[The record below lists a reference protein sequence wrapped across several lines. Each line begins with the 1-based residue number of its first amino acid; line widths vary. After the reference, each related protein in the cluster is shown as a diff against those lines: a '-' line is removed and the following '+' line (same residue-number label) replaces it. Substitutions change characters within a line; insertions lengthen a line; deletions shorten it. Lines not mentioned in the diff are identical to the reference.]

1 MLKDL
6 LSTLKINHYLK
17 NAIII
22 IPLFFSMN
30 YANIN
35 LLLKC
40 IVMTVSFCLISSAV
54 YILNDLID
62 IEKDRIHPIKCNR
75 AIASGKVPKKMALC
89 LFITLLI
96 ISLYTSFLINMCCMA
111 MILFY
116 LILNILYSTYF
127 KNIAIIDVACISL
140 GFIFRIVAGCF
151 AIDAIPSAFVI
162 LMTFFCSMF
171 FTFAK
176 RKMELQLLGQEKCRE
191 SIKGFDVPGINQF
204 ILVNAILS
212 ISFYFTYTMDEV
224 TISRAG
230 TAYLYLTTVPFT
242 LIVFRLLYLI
252 NFSSENDDPII
263 YMKDLTLKIL
273 SVFYI
278 FIFVLTYFL

>member
-1 MLKDL
+1 MIKDI

-30 YANIN
+30 YANLN
-35 LLLKC
+35 LFLKC
-40 IVMTVSFCLISSAV
+40 IIMMLSFCLISSAV

-62 IEKDRIHPIKCNR
+62 IENDRKHPIKSNR
-75 AIASGKVPKKMALC
+75 AIASGRISKHLAIS
-89 LFITLLI
+89 LFIILLI
-96 ISLYTSFLINMCCMA
+96 FSLSLSFVLNLCCA
-111 MILFY
+111 MMIIFY
-116 LILNILYSTYF
+116 LILNILYSTCF
-127 KNIAIIDVACISL
+127 KNIAIIDVACISI

-176 RKMELQLLGQEKCRE
+176 RKMELQLLGQNECRK
-191 SIKGFDVPGINQF
+191 SIKGFDVSGINQF

-263 YMKDLTLKIL
+263 YMKDPTLKIL

-278 FIFVLTYFL
+278 FIFVMTYFL